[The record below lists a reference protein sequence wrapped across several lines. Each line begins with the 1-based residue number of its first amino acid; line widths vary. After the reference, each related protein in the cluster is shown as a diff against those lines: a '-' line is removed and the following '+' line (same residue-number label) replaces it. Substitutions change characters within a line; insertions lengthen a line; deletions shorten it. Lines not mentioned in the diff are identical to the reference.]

1 MSERLIKGVV
11 PILVTPF
18 DPEDRVDTESLR
30 RVVEFNIN
38 SGVHGLG
45 IALGSEIFKLSEA
58 ERDLVATAVI
68 EQTKG
73 RVPVIVNTGA
83 PSTSLAVFYSRR
95 AEELGADAVMVT
107 PPVGLAVPGAEETR
121 RYYRELSDA
130 LNIPIVVQDHGGAQV
145 SPALLSDI
153 ASESEHVL
161 YCKVETVPTPA
172 RIAQAVE
179 ETDGKVGILGG
190 GGGNFLI
197 EELKRGSTGTMPSCS
212 QPGAYVRIWD
222 LFHKGDVE
230 AATKVFYNEVL
241 PLNRASAAGITEF
254 YYVNKT
260 LLKRR
265 GVIDHTVVRSPSEP
279 LDPMTISEVDEVIDR
294 VLESEAAS
302 S

>member
-45 IALGSEIFKLSEA
+45 IALGSEIFKLNEA

-68 EQTKG
+68 EQTTG

-145 SPALLSDI
+145 SPALLRDI

-190 GGGNFLI
+190 AGGNSFI
-197 EELKRGSTGTMPSCS
+197 EEMKRGSTGTMPSCS

-222 LFHKGDVE
+222 LFRKGDIE
-230 AATKVFYNEVL
+230 AATRIFYSEVL
-241 PLNRASAAGITEF
+241 PLNRISAAGAF
-254 YYVNKT
+254 YYTNKQ
-260 LLKRR
+260 LLKKR
-265 GVIDHTVVRSPSEP
+265 GVIDHAVVRPPAET
-279 LDPMTISEVDEVIDR
+279 LDAITISEVDEVIAR
-294 VLESEAAS
+294 VLEIEAAS